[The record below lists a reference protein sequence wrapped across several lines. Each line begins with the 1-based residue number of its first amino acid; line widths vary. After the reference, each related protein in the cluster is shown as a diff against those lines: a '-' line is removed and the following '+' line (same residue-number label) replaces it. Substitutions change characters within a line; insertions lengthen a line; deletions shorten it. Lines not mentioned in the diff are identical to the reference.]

1 MEDDSA
7 TGIPENPQWL
17 AGVHRQRETVKQ
29 REAEEVC
36 VCECVKYKSQG
47 EVKEKGSH
55 GNVSLE
61 LSFLFLAVINV
72 TFL

>member
-1 MEDDSA
+1 MC
-7 TGIPENPQWL
+7 
-17 AGVHRQRETVKQ
+17 
-29 REAEEVC
+29 VC
-36 VCECVKYKSQG
+36 VWYKSQG

-55 GNVSLE
+55 GNVSFE

>member
-36 VCECVKYKSQG
+36 VCVWYKSQG

-55 GNVSLE
+55 GNVSFE

>member
-36 VCECVKYKSQG
+36 VCVCV
-47 EVKEKGSH
+47 V
-55 GNVSLE
+55 
-61 LSFLFLAVINV
+61 
-72 TFL
+72 